1 MPLFKH
7 QFMKF
12 SRSEFKLLVSS
23 RIEES
28 EDDRV
33 ASSANRSNIQ
43 NCNVNGKSF
52 TYRRNS
58 IDTAGD
64 NQNAHVII
72 SNYQTSIIFLFAH
85 IIDNF
90 QII

>member
-1 MPLFKH
+1 MSLFKH

-28 EDDRV
+28 ENDRV
-33 ASSANRSNIQ
+33 ASSANRSNTQ
-43 NCNVNGKSF
+43 NYNVNGKSF

-58 IDTAGD
+58 KGPRTDPCMTPAFSAIG
-64 NQNAHVII
+64 V
-72 SNYQTSIIFLFAH
+72 
-85 IIDNF
+85 DNF
-90 QII
+90 PEMWTCYG

>member
-1 MPLFKH
+1 
-7 QFMKF
+7 MKF

-43 NCNVNGKSF
+43 NCNV
-52 TYRRNS
+52 
-58 IDTAGD
+58 TASHSHTEETVRDLELILVGH
-64 NQNAHVII
+64 QHLVP
-72 SNYQTSIIFLFAH
+72 LV
-85 IIDNF
+85 
-90 QII
+90 